1 MQIAVR
7 YTMFAL
13 VATLANIGS
22 QEVSIRLY
30 NGSYGFFLSVMV
42 GTAVGLVTKYLL
54 DKRLIFNYQTRDIA
68 HDTRTFTLYSMTGV
82 FTTLIF
88 WGFEFSFAYL
98 FPSREM
104 RYLGGVIGLGIGYF
118 IKYRLDRRF
127 VFTLGET

>member
-1 MQIAVR
+1 
-7 YTMFAL
+7 MFAL